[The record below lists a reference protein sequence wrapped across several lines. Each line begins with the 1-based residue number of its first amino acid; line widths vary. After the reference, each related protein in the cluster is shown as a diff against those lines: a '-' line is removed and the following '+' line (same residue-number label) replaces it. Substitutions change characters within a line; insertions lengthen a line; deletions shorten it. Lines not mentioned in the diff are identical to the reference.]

1 MSHNVKRNLPN
12 YCDSFTFAEMS
23 FVLLLVLGGKSCQ
36 DADKLLLIVYMLI
49 KTQLLCCFDM
59 SKSDYNDEI
68 WHNFN
73 VFNYAQLS
81 SRQRHENA

>member
-1 MSHNVKRNLPN
+1 M
-12 YCDSFTFAEMS
+12 
-23 FVLLLVLGGKSCQ
+23 LLLVLGGKSRQ

-59 SKSDYNDEI
+59 SKSAYNDEI

-81 SRQRHENA
+81 SRQRNENAEWCGSRVELINIMHVPF